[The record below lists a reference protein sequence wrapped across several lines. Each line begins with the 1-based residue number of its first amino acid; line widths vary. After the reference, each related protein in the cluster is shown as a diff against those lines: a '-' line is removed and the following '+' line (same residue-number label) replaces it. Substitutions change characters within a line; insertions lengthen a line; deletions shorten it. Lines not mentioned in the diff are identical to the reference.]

1 MMKKM
6 IKYSNKT
13 KVLTRESRMRRK
25 KPKNHNR
32 VGEGKISN
40 LNDLYSILIVNSKN
54 SNLIND
60 FFNYC
65 HLHQIH
71 YQAS

>member
-6 IKYSNKT
+6 NKYSNKT

-25 KPKNHNR
+25 KPKNKNR

-40 LNDLYSILIVNSKN
+40 LNDLYSILIVNSKK
-54 SNLIND
+54 SN
-60 FFNYC
+60 
-65 HLHQIH
+65 
-71 YQAS
+71 